1 MSGHRKCWADGEL
14 NLPSVILRH
23 TFSCME
29 GMLPNICLH
38 TETQAEVEVVKLCR
52 ACGAD

>member
-14 NLPSVILRH
+14 NLSSVISRH

-29 GMLPNICLH
+29 GMLPNIRLH
-38 TETQAEVEVVKLCR
+38 TQTQAEVEVVKLCR